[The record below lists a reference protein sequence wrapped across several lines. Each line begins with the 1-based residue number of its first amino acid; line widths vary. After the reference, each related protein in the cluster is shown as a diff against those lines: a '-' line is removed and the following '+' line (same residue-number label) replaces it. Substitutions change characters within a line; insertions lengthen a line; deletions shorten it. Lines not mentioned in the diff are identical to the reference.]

1 MRRGICGERYTCI
14 RLDVRYS
21 GSFCAYRANTFFS
34 ISNVAFFSDMATACV
49 TYAAH
54 SLLRSFLVISLHPAN
69 LSTQIS
75 LKHCVS
81 CSMSSLL
88 SAYNFSIIAG
98 FTGSTRCTTKPPVIT
113 SKPQAHHAYPLSSFT
128 ELTYLKVRVEPEQIY
143 ITYES
148 DLSIVSICSCMSLCS
163 TAHPNLPFPPPY
175 LPSGPFRC
183 ASNTADF
190 PLSTLSIASGSSLP
204 SSSAV
209 LAWPAHISP
218 PDAAFAIPE

>member
-1 MRRGICGERYTCI
+1 M

-21 GSFCAYRANTFFS
+21 GSSCAYRANTFFS
-34 ISNVAFFSDMATACV
+34 ISNVACFSDMATACV
-49 TYAAH
+49 TYVAH
-54 SLLRSFLVISLHPAN
+54 SLLRSFLFISLHPAN
-69 LSTQIS
+69 LSTHYPSTPSQMS
-75 LKHCVS
+75 LTHCVS

-88 SAYNFSIIAG
+88 SVYNSSGIAG
-98 FTGSTRCTTKPPVIT
+98 FTRSTRCTTKPPVVT
-113 SKPQAHHAYPLSSFT
+113 SRSYAHHAYPLSSFIELAYLIVRADT
-128 ELTYLKVRVEPEQIY
+128 EQTY
-143 ITYES
+143 ITHES
-148 DLSIVSICSCMSLCS
+148 DLSIVSICSCMPLCS

-175 LPSGPFRC
+175 LPSGPSRC

-190 PLSTLSIASGSSLP
+190 PLSTLLIASGSSLP